1 MDKELI
7 EGLSNL
13 SKSLDK
19 ISEVLAKKEEP
30 KSSSVAA
37 MQMGEFDKQ
46 IKEIS
51 LSITEIK
58 KDTQKVLDQQDTIL
72 KILKKRESQL
82 KKEEKKDRKVKDV
95 PSEPTTVKVGKDKTR
110 ERDERDKEDKR
121 IKKTSD
127 KPTTE
132 EIAKEKKQEKDEKKQ
147 GLLGG
152 FDTKKIKDGIG
163 IILAIAVGVIAIG
176 LALKIVGKLD
186 FLSVMALA
194 LSLPLIAIAFAK
206 IASVFTGQEV
216 EDNKGKKYKFA
227 KFNVRDLPA
236 LMLTMV
242 GMSTAIMVSSF
253 FLSKVKPIGVF
264 QAITS
269 ILIAGTFA
277 VLAPS
282 LGRLI
287 LAFNKVNIW
296 GALKAVVLLP
306 IVLLGV
312 STAIMLSSY
321 VLSKVKPIGIF
332 QAITAILIA
341 GTFAAV
347 SYGLGKLLSAFKGIN
362 PMTALLASALM
373 PIVLVAVSLAIAVSS
388 YFLSKVRP
396 IGFFQA
402 LTAIMIAATFSV
414 IAFGVGKII
423 SAFKGVDPFTAFAAA
438 LIMPVVFVALSL
450 SIMVSSYFL
459 SKVRPIGF
467 FQALTSIFISAV
479 FVVLSFGVAKILKAF
494 RGINPAQVGL
504 AAVAM
509 PVIFT
514 ALSIAIMASSF
525 FLSKVKVMG
534 FFQFLTSVGISLL
547 FVVFAYSIKLV
558 VNAIKNI
565 NTKDVVKAA
574 LMMIG
579 WATTVTIAGMII
591 NKMPDISLGKIV
603 KFTLFSIALV
613 FTTVV
618 VAFAIKILSKI
629 SLSDIIKGGLVIVAI
644 ATTIMLS
651 SLILNLGKYDKY
663 PSLKWALGVGLTL
676 LGFGLVAVVLG
687 AIVSSGLGAVAML
700 AGLVAILAIA
710 ATIVAT
716 DKIIALGN
724 YQKQPGAKWVLGVGA
739 TLVGF
744 GMAALVLGAIAVTG
758 IGAVAIAA
766 GLIAILGIA
775 GTIVLTDKIIS
786 SGTYQ
791 RYPGLKWILGVG
803 ASMTGFG
810 LAALALGAVIVGT
823 LGLGGLAIAAG
834 LLATIGIAKTIVKVD
849 KIINSGTYSKYPGL
863 KWILGVGA
871 SMTGFGLAA
880 ITLGSFILGTL
891 GLGGLAIKAG
901 LVATESIAKTIVKV
915 DKIIA
920 GGSYSKGPGYK
931 WVAGVGTVMTTFGLA
946 AVTLGGFILG
956 TLGLGG
962 LAIKAGLTAVE
973 SIAKSIVSADK
984 ILATGDYTKG
994 PKASWSSGISMA
1006 LAAFSPI
1013 YEILLKNS
1021 GWFKSG
1027 VSPKQY
1033 AEAIRTISQ
1042 GIVDAADFFG
1052 KAKTSFQNGP
1062 PIAWADGV
1070 SKALGAFF
1078 PIYEILLK
1086 NSGWFK
1092 SGVSPKQYAEA
1103 IKTISQGITD
1113 AADYFGKA
1121 KASFQNGPPVAWAD
1135 GVSKA
1140 LGAFTPIYIILLK
1153 NSGWF
1158 KSGVSP
1164 KQYAEAIKTIS
1175 QGIVDAADY
1184 FGKAKASFQNGPPV
1198 AWADG
1203 VSKALGAFTPIYI
1216 ILLKNSGWFKSGV
1229 SPKQYAEAI
1238 KTISQGIVDAA
1249 GIFAKAKVAFQNPP
1263 PIKWAAGVGMALG
1276 VFSPIYTLLLKNS
1289 GWFKS
1294 GVSPKQYADAIKTIS
1309 QGIVDSAVI
1318 FSKAKVAFT
1327 NPPPIKW
1334 ADGVGKALAVF
1345 SPIYTL
1351 LLKNSGWFKSGV
1363 SPKQFAD
1370 AIKTISQG
1378 IVDSAN
1384 IFSKNK
1390 ASFANY
1396 PSLKWSEG
1404 VSKALQAFAP
1414 IFEYLNKKKSFLGSL
1429 FGSDPTKDMTQAVV
1443 SIGSAIVK
1451 VANLMAKGNFT
1462 QSIPDTFIKGIEAA
1476 YNFMFNLY
1484 PKLKDVKID
1493 DKNLIKIADNLR
1505 NISQKLSG
1513 SNFKNVITDDF
1524 IKGVDKAID
1533 LVIRGI
1539 EKTKKFKIEDTFK
1552 LFIVANTIGDLASK
1566 LGKAD
1571 FKKYPTDKWITGVS
1585 KSIEKFSTLLTKMSK
1600 NLVSV
1605 TLGWVSTLLIVKSIS
1620 KVDFDFSRG
1629 KFTKF
1634 PSDKWINGTYNSIMK
1649 FSNLLSSIGR
1659 SLVST
1664 TIGLVSLNLIN
1675 RSILKTDNELSKGK
1689 YTKFPSEK
1697 WVSGVTNSIQKYS
1710 KLLSIVGKSMISN
1723 TIGIFALNKIIN
1735 SILQVDKKLSSG
1747 KFVKYP
1753 NQKWFDGVTS
1763 AINKYSKLLSSV
1775 GGNIIS
1781 NMLGKVALNK
1791 LIDSILEVD
1800 KKFSRGK
1807 FTTFPSENWNKMVG
1821 KLVSSFINLFNLTSK
1836 MSSVIKKGIST
1847 VGQINDF
1854 IVSTDK
1860 KLSKGKYTV
1869 FPSDKWIVNIN
1880 KSIQNFVNLFSNINK
1895 TLSMSGLIQGV
1906 IKSRGIVDFILWT
1919 DRKLSMGKYQKWP
1932 VDKWINK
1939 TISSIMTYG
1948 KLIVDTDKKFG
1959 IRSILSGIFK
1969 DKMIV
1974 EFILW
1979 VDRKLGLGKYNK
1991 WPDKPWLPKTIEA
2004 ILKYGDLAIQSDKKF
2019 SWKNLISG
2027 IGKVR
2032 LITNTI
2038 LWVDSVIGKGK
2049 YTKWPEKIW
2058 LDKTSASILRF
2069 GQLALDVNKKFG
2081 MISLFLGLK
2090 KSKMIANTIRDI
2102 SLSLDKGKYVKF
2114 PSLQWALGV
2123 PLAIAGFM
2131 NIPFKGVFGQFVDKI
2146 FGASED
2152 AKKSQLGKIV
2162 DLMLFVDKKFQ
2173 SGGWQKFPTVNWVN
2187 GTIMALQKF
2196 RNIVSLLSFSS
2207 IGDKVSTLFGSRN
2220 PLVAAMGNI
2229 EKLAICFDKLAKS
2242 VKTFQDSIK
2251 DLDAEKLASIKSLSS
2266 NVILL
2271 SLMDPTQFDSMME
2284 KIEERA
2290 GVFGDLIKDFE
2301 TSKKEENEN
2310 KKGGQVAVNTG
2321 KKGGTTKVDTNQI
2334 LIQKLDTMNAL
2345 LADISSV
2352 VGSRGALKTY
2362 LTKIKDEVNLG
2373 NTNLTAR
2380 SDKRVKNIIKNI
2392 GKSESGLNIYLFTY
2406 TFDPITIY
2414 QGVIAQELLNTEY
2427 EKAVIIDK
2435 NGFYS
2440 VDYSLIDVEFKKTK
2454 I

>member
-1175 QGIVDAADY
+1175 QGIVDAA
-1184 FGKAKASFQNGPPV
+1184 
-1198 AWADG
+1198 
-1203 VSKALGAFTPIYI
+1203 
-1216 ILLKNSGWFKSGV
+1216 
-1229 SPKQYAEAI
+1229 
-1238 KTISQGIVDAA
+1238 

-2310 KKGGQVAVNTG
+2310 KKGGQVTVNTG

>member
-1 MDKELI
+1 M
-7 EGLSNL
+7 
-13 SKSLDK
+13 
-19 ISEVLAKKEEP
+19 
-30 KSSSVAA
+30 
-37 MQMGEFDKQ
+37 
-46 IKEIS
+46 
-51 LSITEIK
+51 
-58 KDTQKVLDQQDTIL
+58 
-72 KILKKRESQL
+72 
-82 KKEEKKDRKVKDV
+82 
-95 PSEPTTVKVGKDKTR
+95 
-110 ERDERDKEDKR
+110 
-121 IKKTSD
+121 
-127 KPTTE
+127 
-132 EIAKEKKQEKDEKKQ
+132 
-147 GLLGG
+147 
-152 FDTKKIKDGIG
+152 
-163 IILAIAVGVIAIG
+163 
-176 LALKIVGKLD
+176 
-186 FLSVMALA
+186 
-194 LSLPLIAIAFAK
+194 
-206 IASVFTGQEV
+206 
-216 EDNKGKKYKFA
+216 
-227 KFNVRDLPA
+227 
-236 LMLTMV
+236 
-242 GMSTAIMVSSF
+242 
-253 FLSKVKPIGVF
+253 
-264 QAITS
+264 
-269 ILIAGTFA
+269 
-277 VLAPS
+277 
-282 LGRLI
+282 
-287 LAFNKVNIW
+287 
-296 GALKAVVLLP
+296 
-306 IVLLGV
+306 
-312 STAIMLSSY
+312 
-321 VLSKVKPIGIF
+321 
-332 QAITAILIA
+332 
-341 GTFAAV
+341 
-347 SYGLGKLLSAFKGIN
+347 
-362 PMTALLASALM
+362 
-373 PIVLVAVSLAIAVSS
+373 
-388 YFLSKVRP
+388 
-396 IGFFQA
+396 
-402 LTAIMIAATFSV
+402 
-414 IAFGVGKII
+414 
-423 SAFKGVDPFTAFAAA
+423 
-438 LIMPVVFVALSL
+438 
-450 SIMVSSYFL
+450 
-459 SKVRPIGF
+459 
-467 FQALTSIFISAV
+467 
-479 FVVLSFGVAKILKAF
+479 
-494 RGINPAQVGL
+494 
-504 AAVAM
+504 
-509 PVIFT
+509 
-514 ALSIAIMASSF
+514 
-525 FLSKVKVMG
+525 
-534 FFQFLTSVGISLL
+534 
-547 FVVFAYSIKLV
+547 
-558 VNAIKNI
+558 
-565 NTKDVVKAA
+565 
-574 LMMIG
+574 
-579 WATTVTIAGMII
+579 
-591 NKMPDISLGKIV
+591 
-603 KFTLFSIALV
+603 
-613 FTTVV
+613 
-618 VAFAIKILSKI
+618 
-629 SLSDIIKGGLVIVAI
+629 
-644 ATTIMLS
+644 
-651 SLILNLGKYDKY
+651 
-663 PSLKWALGVGLTL
+663 
-676 LGFGLVAVVLG
+676 
-687 AIVSSGLGAVAML
+687 
-700 AGLVAILAIA
+700 
-710 ATIVAT
+710 
-716 DKIIALGN
+716 
-724 YQKQPGAKWVLGVGA
+724 
-739 TLVGF
+739 
-744 GMAALVLGAIAVTG
+744 
-758 IGAVAIAA
+758 
-766 GLIAILGIA
+766 
-775 GTIVLTDKIIS
+775 
-786 SGTYQ
+786 
-791 RYPGLKWILGVG
+791 
-803 ASMTGFG
+803 
-810 LAALALGAVIVGT
+810 
-823 LGLGGLAIAAG
+823 
-834 LLATIGIAKTIVKVD
+834 
-849 KIINSGTYSKYPGL
+849 
-863 KWILGVGA
+863 
-871 SMTGFGLAA
+871 
-880 ITLGSFILGTL
+880 
-891 GLGGLAIKAG
+891 
-901 LVATESIAKTIVKV
+901 
-915 DKIIA
+915 
-920 GGSYSKGPGYK
+920 
-931 WVAGVGTVMTTFGLA
+931 
-946 AVTLGGFILG
+946 
-956 TLGLGG
+956 
-962 LAIKAGLTAVE
+962 
-973 SIAKSIVSADK
+973 
-984 ILATGDYTKG
+984 
-994 PKASWSSGISMA
+994 
-1006 LAAFSPI
+1006 
-1013 YEILLKNS
+1013 
-1021 GWFKSG
+1021 
-1027 VSPKQY
+1027 
-1033 AEAIRTISQ
+1033 
-1042 GIVDAADFFG
+1042 
-1052 KAKTSFQNGP
+1052 
-1062 PIAWADGV
+1062 
-1070 SKALGAFF
+1070 
-1078 PIYEILLK
+1078 
-1086 NSGWFK
+1086 
-1092 SGVSPKQYAEA
+1092 
-1103 IKTISQGITD
+1103 
-1113 AADYFGKA
+1113 
-1121 KASFQNGPPVAWAD
+1121 
-1135 GVSKA
+1135 
-1140 LGAFTPIYIILLK
+1140 
-1153 NSGWF
+1153 
-1158 KSGVSP
+1158 
-1164 KQYAEAIKTIS
+1164 
-1175 QGIVDAADY
+1175 
-1184 FGKAKASFQNGPPV
+1184 

-2310 KKGGQVAVNTG
+2310 KKGGQVTVNTG

>member
-1092 SGVSPKQYAEA
+1092 SGVSPKQYA
-1103 IKTISQGITD
+1103 
-1113 AADYFGKA
+1113 
-1121 KASFQNGPPVAWAD
+1121 
-1135 GVSKA
+1135 
-1140 LGAFTPIYIILLK
+1140 
-1153 NSGWF
+1153 
-1158 KSGVSP
+1158 
-1164 KQYAEAIKTIS
+1164 
-1175 QGIVDAADY
+1175 
-1184 FGKAKASFQNGPPV
+1184 
-1198 AWADG
+1198 
-1203 VSKALGAFTPIYI
+1203 
-1216 ILLKNSGWFKSGV
+1216 
-1229 SPKQYAEAI
+1229 
-1238 KTISQGIVDAA
+1238 
-1249 GIFAKAKVAFQNPP
+1249 
-1263 PIKWAAGVGMALG
+1263 
-1276 VFSPIYTLLLKNS
+1276 
-1289 GWFKS
+1289 
-1294 GVSPKQYADAIKTIS
+1294 DAIKTIS

-2310 KKGGQVAVNTG
+2310 KKGGQVTVNTG